1 MFSRWY
7 VLSLFCDMVYINF
20 NYIIYK
26 LFFASSNTHK
36 KISINCHFPTKM
48 ESEVVM
54 EQQLLRE
61 RLLQFICEEG
71 VNQKYIAKKTR
82 INEGLLSQ
90 YKNCKHDL
98 RLLDRESLDEFLRSK
113 GY

>member
-1 MFSRWY
+1 
-7 VLSLFCDMVYINF
+7 
-20 NYIIYK
+20 
-26 LFFASSNTHK
+26 
-36 KISINCHFPTKM
+36 M
-48 ESEVVM
+48 EGEDVM
-54 EQQLLRE
+54 EQQVLRE
-61 RLLQFICEEG
+61 RLLRFICAEG

-98 RLLDRESLDEFLRSK
+98 RLLDRESLDEFLASK